1 MRLINLILLLMGLLF
16 TGIGM
21 VGVLIPVL
29 PTTPF
34 LILASVCFM
43 RSSDKFDKW
52 LRNTKIFQNYA
63 EDFVRDRSMTFKR
76 KAKLM
81 FISDL
86 MLLFPLIKLDSI
98 YLKLFIVAIIILKY
112 CYFIFK
118 IQTKKEWKNAALI
131 ANQDCILCSSLLI
144 Y

>member
-43 RSSDKFDKW
+43 KSSDKFDKW

-118 IQTKKEWKNAALI
+118 IQTKKE
-131 ANQDCILCSSLLI
+131 
-144 Y
+144 

>member
-1 MRLINLILLLMGLLF
+1 MRLINLILIFMGLLF

-43 RSSDKFDKW
+43 KSSDKFDRW

-98 YLKLFIVAIIILKY
+98 YLKAFIVAIIILKY
-112 CYFIFK
+112 WYFIFK
-118 IQTKKEWKNAALI
+118 IQTKKE
-131 ANQDCILCSSLLI
+131 
-144 Y
+144 

>member
-1 MRLINLILLLMGLLF
+1 MRLINLALIFMGLLF

-43 RSSDKFDKW
+43 KSSDKFDRW
-52 LRNTKIFQNYA
+52 LRKTKIYQNYA

-112 CYFIFK
+112 WFFIFK
-118 IQTKKEWKNAALI
+118 IQTKKE
-131 ANQDCILCSSLLI
+131 
-144 Y
+144 